1 MTAPVGSK
9 TPPPDAQPP
18 SNPPP
23 DTRPPD
29 NRPPRNPPADKRPP
43 SSQRLTADLDTVT
56 LLLRTAQLVVGRR
69 LAGTD
74 PALRMALADR
84 LRLARRAVADLQTS
98 VPAGCETAGPV
109 VALPRAAARAGGP
122 PSPGAG
128 FTLPRTP
135 DLPSFEVGTAR
146 PYHASR
152 P

>member
-56 LLLRTAQLVVGRR
+56 LLLRTAQLVADRR
-69 LAGTD
+69 LTGVD
-74 PALRMALADR
+74 PAARMALTQR
-84 LRLARRAVADLQTS
+84 LRLARRAVADIQ
-98 VPAGCETAGPV
+98 
-109 VALPRAAARAGGP
+109 
-122 PSPGAG
+122 G
-128 FTLPRTP
+128 FTLPPTP
-135 DLPSFEVGTAR
+135 APPTFEVGTAR